1 MKTSKRLYF
10 SSELHLRPLLSMS
23 ILIVTLIFTAKPVFS
38 QAPELFEEKVLLNN
52 ISAPWG
58 FTFINNNEVL
68 FTEKRGK
75 IYRYVIS
82 TGALTE
88 ISGVPAISQNGQG
101 GLLDIALHPNFSS
114 NNFVYITYAVAAT
127 GGQTTALGRGRLVGN
142 QLQNFTELFR
152 ALPIANSGA
161 HFGSRIV
168 FDRNNLLYMSVGDR
182 GTPDNAQNKNNH
194 LGKILRFNDDG
205 TVPASNPLV
214 GVPNTRPEIFC
225 WGNRNIQGMAMNPAT
240 GEIYAHEH
248 GPRGGDELN
257 LIKPN
262 TNYGWPAV
270 TFGINYDGSP
280 ITPDTTLPGME
291 LPLTYWVPSIAPSGM
306 TFIQNGQPNNESDI
320 LIGALAGTHIH
331 WLKMKDNKRVSST
344 RSMNGYG
351 RFRDIRQAPDG
362 KIYAMTESPNRFVL
376 LRTNLPSVIALIS
389 PRDMEYLNKKTVD
402 FQWGKSSNPAIN
414 YGFELALDKE
424 FKNIVMKDE
433 SLKDEKTT
441 VADLKN
447 NTQYYW
453 RVRAKTTAGWGDYSL
468 PYSFQISIAAPKVT
482 LVSPADKSE
491 IKENQVTL
499 SWNKTNPIAEK
510 YKVQVSS
517 DKLFLTDIMEDS
529 TLKDT
534 TKTLDKLEWDI
545 TMYWRVASFSNGV
558 WGDYSDI
565 YEFTAVQPKVPDAP
579 TLVAPADNMNT
590 VENDIEFSWSAKSS
604 DAPALVHLLEISNSQ
619 NFDSFVFRDS
629 NITAEKTVVKNLEDG
644 KTFFWRMKTRNKTG
658 WGQFSDVRS
667 FSIFAASVNEENS
680 VILTELSLFPNPSLQ
695 YVSIGFALKQPTGII
710 IEIRDINGVLVKT
723 ENLSGLSIGEQTV
736 ILPVKD
742 LPTGNYNV
750 SVISGDIV
758 IQSQL
763 IVIH

>member
-1 MKTSKRLYF
+1 MKATKKSF
-10 SSELHLRPLLSMS
+10 FFSELHLRTLIGMSM
-23 ILIVTLIFTAKPVFS
+23 LIVTLIFTPNPGFS

-75 IYRYVIS
+75 VYRYIIS
-82 TGALTE
+82 TGTLTE

-114 NNFVYITYAVAAT
+114 NNFVYLTYAVAAT
-127 GGQTTALGRGRLVGN
+127 GGQTTALGRGILVGN

-152 ALPIANSGA
+152 ALPIVNSGA

-168 FDRNNLLYMSVGDR
+168 FDRNNFLYMSVGDR
-182 GTPDNAQNKNNH
+182 GTPNNAQNKNNH
-194 LGKILRFNDDG
+194 LGKVLRFNDDG
-205 TVPASNPLV
+205 SVPTSNPLV

-257 LIKPN
+257 LITPN

-270 TFGINYDGSP
+270 TFGINYDGSR

-306 TFIQNGQPNNESDI
+306 TFIKNGQPNNESDI

-344 RSMNGYG
+344 RSMNGYA
-351 RFRDIRQAPDG
+351 RFRDVRQAPDG

-376 LRTNLPSVIALIS
+376 LRSNLPSVVALIS
-389 PRDMEYLNKKTVD
+389 PPDMDYLNQNTVN
-402 FQWGKSSNPAIN
+402 FQWSKSSNTATN
-414 YGFELALDKE
+414 YGFELALDKD
-424 FKNIVMKDE
+424 FNNIVTKDE

-441 VADLKN
+441 VANLIN
-447 NTQYYW
+447 NTTYYW
-453 RVRAKTTAGWGDYSL
+453 RVRAKTTAGWGDYSMT
-468 PYSFQISIAAPKVT
+468 YSFQIAIAAPKVR

-499 SWNKTNPIAEK
+499 SWNNTNPIAEK

-534 TKTLDKLEWDI
+534 TRTFDKLEWNI
-545 TMYWRVASFSNGV
+545 KMYWRVAAFSDGV
-558 WGDYSDI
+558 WNNYSDI
-565 YEFTAVQPKVPDAP
+565 YEFTAVQPKLPDAP
-579 TLVAPADNMNT
+579 ELIAPADNMKT
-590 VENDIEFSWSAKSS
+590 VENDIEFSWSAKSP
-604 DAPALVHLLEISNSQ
+604 DAPALVNLLEISNSQ
-619 NFDSFVFRDS
+619 NFDSFIFRDS
-629 NITAEKTVVKNLEDG
+629 NITAEKTVVKDLEDG

-658 WGQFSDVRS
+658 WGEFSDIRT
-667 FSIFAASVNEENS
+667 FSILAASINEENS
-680 VILTELSLFPNPSLQ
+680 VIHTGLALFPNPSLQ
-695 YVSIGFALKQPTGII
+695 YVSIEFTLKQPTGII
-710 IEIRDINGVLVKT
+710 IEIRDVNGILVKT
-723 ENLSGLSIGEQTV
+723 ENLNALSIGKQTV

-742 LPTGNYNV
+742 LLSGHYNV